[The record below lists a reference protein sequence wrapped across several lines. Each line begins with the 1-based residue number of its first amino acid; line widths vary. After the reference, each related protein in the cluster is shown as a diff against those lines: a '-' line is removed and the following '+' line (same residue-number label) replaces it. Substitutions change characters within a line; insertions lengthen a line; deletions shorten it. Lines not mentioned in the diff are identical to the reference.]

1 MKILISDAFDSSL
14 PEKLAPFGSVT
25 QDKGELARAEVVLIR
40 SKTRCDRE
48 YLDAAPNLR
57 LIIRGGVGLDNV
69 DREYAAEKGILV
81 FNTAAASSV
90 AVAELAFTHLLALP
104 NHVVRAHD
112 SMKAGQWLKKE
123 LKRTELFG
131 KTLVILGCGRIGTEV
146 AKRARAF
153 GMEVLGYDILPLES
167 EYMTIYQDLE
177 TVIPRGD
184 YFSLHL
190 PATPRT
196 RGLVNRDLLARMK
209 HGVYMSNTG
218 RAATVV
224 EEDVA
229 EALRSGQLAGY
240 ATDVWNSDPPAASPL
255 LEAPN
260 TLLSPHLGASTRE
273 NLLRIGEI
281 VVQLLEKYRQGE
293 LRQN

>member
-1 MKILISDAFDSSL
+1 MLGAI
-14 PEKLAPFGSVT
+14 
-25 QDKGELARAEVVLIR
+25 
-40 SKTRCDRE
+40 
-48 YLDAAPNLR
+48 
-57 LIIRGGVGLDNV
+57 
-69 DREYAAEKGILV
+69 
-81 FNTAAASSV
+81 
-90 AVAELAFTHLLALP
+90 
-104 NHVVRAHD
+104 NHVATAHQG
-112 SMKAGQWLKKE
+112 MATGKFLKKE

-153 GMEVLGYDILPLES
+153 GMEVLGYDILPLQS
-167 EYMTIYQDLE
+167 EYMTVYQNLE

-190 PATPRT
+190 PATPET

-293 LRQN
+293 LHQN